1 MVAEDAI
8 SLPKYLTTG
17 FLNVMHPS
25 LGLLL
30 LFPLEVFARGS
41 HGGDGDFRLLVGLV
55 AVFGV
60 GWALYTIKTD
70 TWRMLGGLLIL
81 LTGVAM
87 VIQLM
92 MFLLG

>member
-1 MVAEDAI
+1 MR
-8 SLPKYLTTG
+8 
-17 FLNVMHPS
+17 FS

-41 HGGDGDFRLLVGLV
+41 RGGDGDFRLLVGLI

-60 GWALYTIKTD
+60 GWALSTVKAD

-81 LTGVAM
+81 LTGVAI